1 MTAASETRVWSMT
14 VTPNYGC
21 FSYFLFWVLSL
32 SFDIVDK
39 NAETSSASVKK
50 LSTVGLSSASGSTCL
65 LIGIH

>member
-1 MTAASETRVWSMT
+1 MDVL
-14 VTPNYGC
+14 VIF
-21 FSYFLFWVLSL
+21 FSWVLSL

-65 LIGIH
+65 LIGIY